1 MQFCRPIS
9 CPFLDQE
16 GVILVIFEPK
26 IGGGGGGG
34 GSVGWHVK
42 RKMYDFQYADIMTV

>member
-34 GSVGWHVK
+34 ERGVARQKENV
-42 RKMYDFQYADIMTV
+42 